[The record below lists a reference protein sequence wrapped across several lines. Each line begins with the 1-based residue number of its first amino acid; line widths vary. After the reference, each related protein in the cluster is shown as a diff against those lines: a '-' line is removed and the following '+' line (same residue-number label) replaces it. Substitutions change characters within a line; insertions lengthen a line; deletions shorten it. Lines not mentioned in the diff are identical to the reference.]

1 MTVTASATDR
11 DLLGSS
17 ELSQYGY
24 LPEGEASYVIHGRL
38 GFDLVLARSGD
49 HWTVTDRET
58 GIHGV
63 GASPSEA
70 LADFRSAATE
80 HLEVLERQDALS
92 DALVAQRD
100 YLRIR
105 LSA

>member
-17 ELSQYGY
+17 ELTQYGH
-24 LPEGEASYVIHGRL
+24 LAEGEASYVIHGRL
-38 GFDLVLARSGD
+38 GFDLSLARSGE

-70 LADFRSAATE
+70 LADFRTAANE
-80 HLEVLERQDALS
+80 HLDVLERQEALS
-92 DALVAQRD
+92 ADLVAQLD
-100 YLRIR
+100 YLRAR
-105 LSA
+105 LSD